1 MLFLDKTPDLT
12 SLDLTLYKY
21 ISEHSEAVTKM
32 KIRELAEAT
41 HTSTTSILRFCKQFE
56 CTGFSEF
63 RIKLQLYL
71 KEQKQLKTSSKISDE
86 TSYIDFLQRTTEP
99 FYQSKIKEAVDL
111 LKDKELIL
119 FIGEG
124 SSNVMALY
132 GALYFSSIFNMA
144 LHIEDP
150 TNHPVDFLSFSLSDK
165 VCIVA
170 LSVNGETP
178 EIIHYISHLNF
189 SKSSVLSITN
199 SSKSTV
205 AQLSDV
211 NIPYYITREVKNTAD
226 ITSQLPALYTIE
238 YLAKAVGNQL
248 KKD

>member
-12 SLDLTLYKY
+12 SFDLAIYKY
-21 ISEHSEAVTKM
+21 IAEHSEAVTEM
-32 KIRELAEAT
+32 KIKDLADAT
-41 HTSTTSILRFCKQFE
+41 HTSTTSILRFCKRFD
-56 CTGFSEF
+56 CTGFAEF
-63 RIKLQLYL
+63 RIKLQIYL
-71 KEQKQLKTSSKISDE
+71 KEQHQLQTTSHIIDE
-86 TSYIDFLQRTTEP
+86 TTYIDFLHRTNEP
-99 FYQSKIKEAVDL
+99 FFQSKIQEAVEL
-111 LKDKELIL
+111 LKGKELIL

-124 SSNVMALY
+124 ASNVMALY
-132 GALYFSSIFNMA
+132 GSLYFSSIFNMA

-150 TNHPVDFLSFSLSDK
+150 SNHPVDFLSETLSDK

-178 EIIHYISHLNF
+178 EIIDYISHLNF
-189 SKSSVLSITN
+189 SKSAVLSITN

-211 NIPYYITREVKNTAD
+211 NIPYYITREIKNTAD

-248 KKD
+248 TNH